1 MTGNLTIKFATD
13 KTKKQ
18 PFKHN
23 KPHLKQ
29 NLLTCSVKNI
39 EYSQTIHKSIIINLD
54 KVREVFPWG
63 SNSFSL
69 RMRGYEDQILPI
81 ARDKTRIL
89 KQHLMGQ

>member
-54 KVREVFPWG
+54 KVREVFKW
-63 SNSFSL
+63 
-69 RMRGYEDQILPI
+69 
-81 ARDKTRIL
+81 
-89 KQHLMGQ
+89 

>member
-18 PFKHN
+18 LFKQN

-39 EYSQTIHKSIIINLD
+39 EYNQTYGTAVPLN
-54 KVREVFPWG
+54 KVTF
-63 SNSFSL
+63 
-69 RMRGYEDQILPI
+69 
-81 ARDKTRIL
+81 
-89 KQHLMGQ
+89 